1 MTLQEWNLTPKTIMF
16 ELNTIQIRAV
26 FLVHTMLVFNIDHE
40 HEHEHEH
47 ELNPLSKIKNHHC
60 K

>member
-1 MTLQEWNLTPKTIMF
+1 MTLQEWTLTPKTIMF

-40 HEHEHEH
+40 HEHE
-47 ELNPLSKIKNHHC
+47 LNPLSKIKNHHC

>member
-40 HEHEHEH
+40 HEHE
-47 ELNPLSKIKNHHC
+47 LNPLSKIKNHHC